1 MKGQNDAWKLFLKVP
16 SMFHK
21 VVSKLWI
28 QCKNLATMEDPD
40 KMALDDENNFSGEI
54 P

>member
-28 QCKNLATMEDPD
+28 QYKNLATMEDPD